1 MMFCPNC
8 GTEIKESSKFC
19 SSCGVDVD
27 TESIEGTEVG
37 KRVCLKCGA
46 ELREEEKFCSYCG
59 VRISEQGME
68 KASAGARFG
77 LYSLGDA
84 SNDMRI
90 NKWKIFGYVVA
101 TWFGVSI
108 LALIIVESQGVVWGL
123 MSLFMGIYLATK
135 FKEWIELVFGIV
147 VSVSCSL
154 PVIGMFIGI
163 GYFARAYVDLEKA
176 RCRNVMGED
185 AVCIVQD
192 NVVPLT
198 RKDVDPSK
206 TEETERNDSYIG
218 VLKSKEVGQKLI
230 TILWIGLSLSGLS
243 LLFSL
248 LEVSVPSIYY
258 VYFELID
265 GLLSLLSLLIYLIS
279 AILFFIWMYRIHFDL
294 SNVFSDYPITPRG
307 ALARLIIP
315 IYCIWGIWNTFATIA
330 DHFKNEVE
338 PTIAHAGERLSSW
351 LPFLYV
357 TIFLSSIMFKIVLR
371 ADFSAD
377 GAPSLP
383 VMFLA
388 LSISDVFLSVVWLQ
402 MARIIFSGMNNL
414 VSIRRED
421 QQQ

>member
-1 MMFCPNC
+1 ML
-8 GTEIKESSKFC
+8 E
-19 SSCGVDVD
+19 
-27 TESIEGTEVG
+27 
-37 KRVCLKCGA
+37 
-46 ELREEEKFCSYCG
+46 
-59 VRISEQGME
+59 
-68 KASAGARFG
+68 RFG

-101 TWFGVSI
+101 TWFGFSI
-108 LALIIVESQGVVWGL
+108 LARILVEIAPYPDPSYFTIVESQGVVWGW

-147 VSVSCSL
+147 VLLSCSL
-154 PVIGMFIGI
+154 PVVGMFIGI

-176 RCRNVMGED
+176 RCRNVMEED

-198 RKDVDPSK
+198 RKYVEPSK
-206 TEETERNDSYIG
+206 IEETEKNDSHIG
-218 VLKSKEVGQKLI
+218 ALKSKEVGQKLI
-230 TILWIGLSLSGLS
+230 TILWIGLALAGLS
-243 LLFSL
+243 FIFSL
-248 LEVSVPSIYY
+248 LEVSIPSTYY
-258 VYFELID
+258 TYFELID
-265 GLLSLLSLLIYLIS
+265 VLVALFSIPLYFIT
-279 AILFFIWMYRIHFDL
+279 AILFFIWMYRLHFDL
-294 SNVFSDYPITPRG
+294 SNIFSDYPITPRG

-338 PTIAHAGERLSSW
+338 PTITHAGERLSSW
-351 LPFLYV
+351 LPFLYIAMFV
-357 TIFLSSIMFKIVLR
+357 SSIMFKIVLK

-377 GAPSLP
+377 GAPFLP
-383 VMFLA
+383 VIILA
-388 LSISDVFLSVVWLQ
+388 STMSDVFLSVVWLQ

-414 VSIRRED
+414 ISIQRED